1 MPARQKYDAAIVERA
16 IQMRESGITLREI
29 SELTGIP
36 IGTLSSGILIRY
48 ERASQSIRSAVLEA
62 IRGHPGVASV
72 DLLKFLRRSTGRAY
86 SLHELQHV
94 LGALRKQGL
103 ITLTEHQNG
112 KARLYRHIEMARHTE
127 PEPDEPSAEV
137 TDTVPKPQAA
147 WPVLDELRQHETE
160 RAKTL
165 ARAQRFLEIATL
177 LDGDDVPN
185 VVNAL
190 MEAANDLV
198 KQYEIT
204 RAEAEYLAYAHAYPA
219 QEV

>member
-1 MPARQKYDAAIVERA
+1 MARRRYDAAVVERA
-16 IQMRESGITLREI
+16 AQMRERGITHREI

-36 IGTLSSGILIRY
+36 IGTLSAGILTRY
-48 ERASQSIRSAVLEA
+48 AKADQSIRSAVLEV
-62 IRGHPGVASV
+62 IRGNPGVASV
-72 DLLKFLRRSTGRAY
+72 DLLTLLRRSTRRAY

-112 KARLYRHIEMARHTE
+112 KARLYRHIEMARHA
-127 PEPDEPSAEV
+127 EPDEPSAEV

-160 RAKTL
+160 RAETL

-204 RAEAEYLAYAHAYPA
+204 RAEAEYLAYAHAHPA

>member
-1 MPARQKYDAAIVERA
+1 MPARQKYDAAVVERA

-36 IGTLSSGILIRY
+36 TGTLSSGILTRY

-62 IRGHPGVASV
+62 IRDTPGVTSV

-112 KARLYRHIEMARHTE
+112 RTRLYRHIEMARHA
-127 PEPDEPSAEV
+127 EPDEPSAEV

-160 RAKTL
+160 RAETL